1 MTPKSSA
8 LWGVANTA
16 ILVGLVLTQA
26 LPSFADEPEEATLN
40 QIVELNKKALLAYDA
55 LDMETAS
62 ALLHEALN
70 ICKREKLD
78 NHPTAARTHLHLGV
92 VYLSGLKFP
101 ELGLAEFR
109 EALTID
115 PKIQITKSLLNPEVE
130 AAFEKA
136 QKPEEGATGSRKRV
150 PFPTGQEL
158 TGTPTSDAPQ
168 ELRHISH
175 PPVTRATRGQAIEIK
190 AQVAPGMGATKVV
203 LAYMAQNASD
213 FLAREMTRV
222 DHALGW
228 FHESIP
234 AKATRGTWVA
244 YYIEAQDANDQILA
258 RNGSPENP
266 HQITLAPE
274 SAAED
279 LPPSTRSSQSKGKNK
294 VGAGRGLWL
303 VLAIGSGG
311 GYHRGAP
318 EMNPRDA
325 SGADLEVSGLG
336 AAELMHVAPE
346 IGFFQN
352 DNLIFSAQGR
362 FQYVTGTEIV
372 HLGQKTYHPPVM
384 AFAGLAKATWLA
396 TRPGKAFQTMVS
408 AGVGAGQ
415 IRHTITTPAS
425 ANLNGC
431 GAGPTCKDTVLGGL
445 GLLGAGVGVRY
456 LLRESVGLYAA
467 LEVLAGL
474 PNFMVNADLNIGFAV
489 VR

>member
-1 MTPKSSA
+1 
-8 LWGVANTA
+8 
-16 ILVGLVLTQA
+16 
-26 LPSFADEPEEATLN
+26 
-40 QIVELNKKALLAYDA
+40 
-55 LDMETAS
+55 METAS
-62 ALLHEALN
+62 SLLHEALN
-70 ICKREKLD
+70 LCKREKLD
-78 NHPTAARTHLHLGV
+78 NHPAAARTHLHLGV
-92 VYLSGLKFP
+92 VYISGLKFP

-115 PKIQITKSLLNPEVE
+115 PKIQITKSLLNPEVK
-130 AAFEKA
+130 AAFEEA
-136 QKPEEGATGSRKRV
+136 QTSVDGTKGSKKHV

-158 TGTPTSDAPQ
+158 IGTPAADAPQ
-168 ELRHISH
+168 ELRRINH

-213 FLAREMTRV
+213 FLAREMTLV
-222 DHALGW
+222 DHAQGW
-228 FHESIP
+228 FHASIP
-234 AKATRGTWVA
+234 VEASRGTWVA
-244 YYIEAQDANDQILA
+244 YYIEAQDANDHVLA
-258 RNGSPENP
+258 RNGSPEAP

-279 LPPSTRSSQSKGKNK
+279 LRSNARGSQSKGKNK
-294 VGAGRGLWL
+294 VGGGRGLWL

-311 GYHRGAP
+311 GYHHGTP

-325 SGADLEVSGLG
+325 NGAALEVSGFG

-346 IGFFQN
+346 IGFFQT

-372 HLGQKTYHPPVM
+372 RIGQKTYHPPVM
-384 AFAGLAKATWLA
+384 AFAGLAKATWLSN
-396 TRPGKAFQTMVS
+396 RPGKALQTMLS
-408 AGVGAGQ
+408 AAVGAGQ
-415 IRHTITTPAS
+415 IRHTVTTPTS
-425 ANLNGC
+425 ANLTGC

-474 PNFMVNADLNIGFAV
+474 PHFLVNADVNIGFSV